1 MNRFVSTIRVSIVDT
16 TDLNRNIS
24 IQFVKDNDR
33 DMLDEIVDENH
44 EQVDLIVDN

>member
-1 MNRFVSTIRVSIVDT
+1 MNRFVSMIRVSIVDT